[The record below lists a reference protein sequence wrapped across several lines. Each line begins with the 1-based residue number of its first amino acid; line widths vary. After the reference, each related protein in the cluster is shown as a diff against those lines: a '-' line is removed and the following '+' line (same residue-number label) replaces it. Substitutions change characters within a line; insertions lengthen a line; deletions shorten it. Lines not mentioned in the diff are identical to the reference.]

1 MTRRDAFAAL
11 AFAASGSLACFPPV
25 DPSWLEKAPELLAIR
40 VELTDEGT
48 LSGMLA
54 PVPADRTR
62 VESLPG
68 DRIRF
73 RPWALGEDGALPEDA
88 LDLAYF
94 ACSFGG
100 DCLGALAH
108 DDALTP
114 CDGKLV
120 REERPCFIGRGAEA
134 RYEIP
139 TPDSDD
145 LPTTALLQTVV
156 AIAGE
161 PDVRDTDSC
170 IDELRDPPYEDLH
183 GCMLLE
189 RAIPI
194 GPQWVLSALLGVTS
208 PDEIPPEVLFQS
220 PNFNPEVVRILVQR
234 SAGGLESVEARS
246 GDRVSVKVG
255 ERIGLTVDPDPRDA
269 QQYAVSV
276 VDGNVLRNMEGLST
290 DWYANVVVSTSTES
304 WINAPVLEWT
314 AKEAGEVRFDVL
326 LQDGLGGLGWGALI
340 FDVQ

>member
-1 MTRRDAFAAL
+1 M
-11 AFAASGSLACFPPV
+11 
-25 DPSWLEKAPELLAIR
+25 DPSWLERDPELLALRI
-40 VELTDEGT
+40 ELTDRGM
-48 LSGMLA
+48 LSEMLA

-68 DRIRF
+68 DRIGF
-73 RPWALGEDGALPEDA
+73 RPWALAEDGALPEDA

-100 DCLGALAH
+100 DCLGTLDH

-114 CDGKLV
+114 CDGTFV
-120 REERPCFIGRGAEA
+120 RDERPCFAGRGADT

-139 TPDSDD
+139 TPDPND
-145 LPTTALLQTVV
+145 LSTTSFFPSVV

-170 IDELRDPPYEDLH
+170 IDALREPPYEDLH

-189 RAIPI
+189 RSIPI
-194 GPQWVLSALLGVTS
+194 GPSWVLAALLGLT
-208 PDEIPPEVLFQS
+208 PAEEIPPEVLLQA
-220 PNFNPEVVRILVQR
+220 PNFNPEVDRILVQR
-234 SAGGLESVEARS
+234 SAGGLETVEARS

-255 ERIGLTVDPDPRDA
+255 EHVRLTVDPDPRDA

-290 DWYANVVVSTSTES
+290 DWYANVAVPTSTEM
-304 WINAPVLEWT
+304 WINAPVLDWT

-326 LQDGLGGLGWGALI
+326 LQDGLGGLGWGAI
-340 FDVQ
+340 VFDVQ